1 MSQIFDFQKAKRMHQ
16 CSDFNFYLLDILGDP
31 LTCVQSKLVNV
42 IWTDFSDQG
51 TAFDRHIKSPE
62 SWLWLNSGHWQG
74 KQGHRCMHNQRTLI

>member
-42 IWTDFSDQG
+42 I
-51 TAFDRHIKSPE
+51 
-62 SWLWLNSGHWQG
+62 
-74 KQGHRCMHNQRTLI
+74 